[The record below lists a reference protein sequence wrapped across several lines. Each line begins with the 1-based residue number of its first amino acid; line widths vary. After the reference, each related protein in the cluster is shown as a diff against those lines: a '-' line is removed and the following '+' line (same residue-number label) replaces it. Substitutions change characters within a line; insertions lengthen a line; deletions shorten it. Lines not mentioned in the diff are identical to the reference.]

1 MRFLAFARNDITV
14 ILKGNT
20 LKNLSPSEPIVR
32 TLTYV
37 RDDKRCHSDDRKRGR
52 ISFQRTSASGFLSLD
67 HRSRFGT
74 KNETEL
80 SYNCYRNVNT
90 LHLSC
95 NEKERLLLSKN
106 YGNQMKRFTKIIT
119 VICLLLTMPAAVRC
133 AVIKGTVK
141 DISTGEPLAGA
152 TVSVVGTTTAAFTD
166 ETGSFELKNLKIGS
180 YTLIINYISYQSETL
195 SDLKVL
201 ESTPLVLDIRLKPD
215 DQTLDEVVVVG
226 QMRRNTELGMIAATK
241 TSLVIQ
247 NGVSSQQIKI
257 AQDKD
262 ASEAIRRVPG
272 ISIIDNKFVM
282 VRGLSQR
289 YNNVW
294 INGSAVPSTEADSR
308 AFSFDII
315 PSSQLENI
323 AIVKSPAPEYPADFS
338 GGFIL
343 LTTKD
348 LPAENSF
355 TLSVGGNINDA
366 THFHDFKHNKGS
378 KTDFLGFDNGL
389 RHLDGGMDAALKP
402 IAGDGI
408 DLQGNGFNNDWKV
421 RTMHPVGDL
430 SISADVS
437 RIRRLSAGGKIGLI
451 GAINYS
457 NSFKTYLDMENS
469 MFGAYDTDNDRS
481 NYLRRSVDDQYNHT
495 ARIGALLNIT
505 FIPKNE
511 NNRFEFKNIFNQ
523 IGTDRYTYRTGIS
536 AQNNHEENA
545 EYYYSSR
552 TTYNGQF
559 TGKHTFENDY
569 FDWSAGYAYANRLL
583 PDRRKYLIDDALETG
598 VLALSTG
605 NDITREFTRLDE
617 HIASANVNYRHD
629 FEWGAFNPSIKAGAY
644 GEYRTRSYRTR
655 SFIYNWNYNHNTLPE
670 GFRHMDLPTELL
682 TDANYGADKL
692 YLLEEVKMRNNYDG
706 NNLLGAGYVGINLP
720 WGGFNLYAGVRFE
733 HNDMELIRNTRDYEK
748 SPQSTHYKYND
759 FFPSVNAT
767 YKFNEEHQLR
777 ASYGKSVNRPEFREV
792 SPSVFYD
799 FDLASNVQGNT
810 ELRPCYVQNIDLRY
824 EWYPTKGEQ
833 ILVALDDPIEWTYT
847 VTGGT
852 DLVYS
857 YRNADGAYSYGLEV
871 DIRKNLAFMGMPSF
885 DFVFNGALIKS
896 LVEFP
901 EGDREE
907 DRPMQGQS
915 PYLINTGLSYRSEK
929 TSITAAVFYNRIGKR
944 IAGVGRYIGSSG
956 NEETVRIPDSYEMP
970 RDAIDLSLS
979 WKAKKHWEIKCGVR
993 DLLADKV
1000 TFMQRDKITTKDGQK
1015 KEIEEI
1021 TRQYKP
1027 GRNFHLSVSYTF

>member
-1 MRFLAFARNDITV
+1 M
-14 ILKGNT
+14 
-20 LKNLSPSEPIVR
+20 SS
-32 TLTYV
+32 
-37 RDDKRCHSDDRKRGR
+37 GR
-52 ISFQRTSASGFLSLD
+52 
-67 HRSRFGT
+67 
-74 KNETEL
+74 
-80 SYNCYRNVNT
+80 
-90 LHLSC
+90 
-95 NEKERLLLSKN
+95 KERSGGEPFVKQDCHTVVTETSNICIFPVLRIPDFCRRKN
-106 YGNQMKRFTKIIT
+106 YGNQMKRYTKIIIAAT
-119 VICLLLTMPAAVRC
+119 LITLLPATAWC
-133 AVIKGTVK
+133 AVIKGTVR
-141 DISTGEPLAGA
+141 DLSSGEPLAGA
-152 TVSVVGTTTAAFTD
+152 TVSVSGTTMAAFTD
-166 ETGSFELKNLKIGS
+166 ENGLFVLNKLKAGT
-180 YTLIINYISYQSETL
+180 YTLIVNYLSYQALTL
-195 SDLKVL
+195 ADQQVV
-201 ESTPLVLDIRLKPD
+201 ESTPLTLDIRLKAD
-215 DQTLDEVVVVG
+215 DQNLDEVVVVG

-247 NGVSSQQIKI
+247 SGVSSQQIKI

-272 ISIIDNKFVM
+272 ISLINDKFVM
-282 VRGLSQR
+282 VRGLSER

-348 LPAENSF
+348 LPAENNF

-366 THFHDFKHNKGS
+366 THFRDFQYNKGS
-378 KTDFLGFDNGL
+378 RTDFLGFDNGL
-389 RHLDGGMDAALKP
+389 RALPGGIDATLNP
-402 IAGDGI
+402 IAGNGV
-408 DLQGNGFNNDWKV
+408 DLQGNGFNNDWRV
-421 RTMHPVGDL
+421 RTMKPVGDL
-430 SISADVS
+430 SLSADVS
-437 RIRRLSAGGKIGLI
+437 RIRRLADGGKLGLI
-451 GAINYS
+451 GALNYS
-457 NSFKTYLDMENS
+457 NSYKTFLDMENS
-469 MFGAYDTDNDRS
+469 LFGAYDTENDRS
-481 NYLRRSVDDQYNHT
+481 NYLRHSQDDQFNHT
-495 ARIGALLNIT
+495 ARIGAMLNLT
-505 FIPKNE
+505 FVPAKD

-559 TGKHTFENDY
+559 TGKHTFESDY

-617 HIASANVNYRHD
+617 HIVSANANYRHD
-629 FEWGAFNPSIKAGAY
+629 FEWGSFTPALKAGVY

-655 SFIYNWNYNHNTLPE
+655 SFIYNWNYSQNTLPD
-670 GFRHMDLPTELL
+670 GFRYMDLPSELL
-682 TDANYGADKL
+682 TDGNYGADKL
-692 YLLEEVKMRNNYDG
+692 YLLEELKMRNNYDG
-706 NNLLGAGYVGINLP
+706 NNLLGAGYVGVNLP
-720 WGGFNLYAGVRFE
+720 WRGFNLYAGVRFE
-733 HNDMELIRNTRDYEK
+733 HSDMELIRNTRDYEV
-748 SPQSTHYKYND
+748 SPQSTHYIYD
-759 FFPSVNAT
+759 DLFPSVNAT
-767 YKFNEEHQLR
+767 YKFNDEHQLR

-810 ELRPCYVQNIDLRY
+810 ELRPCYVQNFDLRY

-833 ILVALDDPIEWTYT
+833 ISVALFYKHFDDPIEWTYT
-847 VTGGT
+847 VAGGT

-871 DIRKNLAFMGMPSF
+871 DLRKNLAFLGMPSF

-901 EGDREE
+901 EGDREK

-915 PYLINTGLSYRSEK
+915 PYLINTGLSYRHEK
-929 TSITAAVFYNRIGKR
+929 SGITAALFYNRIGKR
-944 IAGVGRYIGSSG
+944 IAGVGRYLGSSG

-970 RDAIDLSLS
+970 RDVIDLSLS
-979 WKAKKHWEIKCGVR
+979 WKAKKHWEIKLGIR

-1000 TFMQRDKITTKDGQK
+1000 TFMQLDEVTTKTGETK
-1015 KEIEEI
+1015 VVEEI
-1021 TRQYKP
+1021 TRQYRP
-1027 GRNFHLSVSYTF
+1027 GRNFNLSVSYTF